1 MSKFTEWLVDKGY
14 TTSEDKETIES
25 EISGPEADTQ
35 YNELHTIITM
45 SPRIFSF
52 INFSKFNTR
61 LSRSFRHSF

>member
-35 YNELHTIITM
+35 YNELHTIYEDG
-45 SPRIFSF
+45 
-52 INFSKFNTR
+52 KFYNQVSLTEIRKR
-61 LSRSFRHSF
+61 LNLI